1 MRSKIH
7 PTYYS
12 DTQVQCKGCGHSF
25 TTGSTKKHIEVEV
38 CSNCHPFY
46 TGEQK
51 FIDTKGLVEKFQRK
65 QKIAQEIQKKLK
77 PKKQKKQARQKDQ
90 KSLKELLQEI

>member
-1 MRSKIH
+1 MPKDSGIK
-7 PTYYS
+7 YY
-12 DTQVQCKGCGHSF
+12 QAKVHCRGCGTSF
-25 TTGSTKKHIEVEV
+25 EVGSTKDYIEVEV

-65 QKIAQEIQKKLK
+65 QQLAKEFKKK
-77 PKKQKKQARQKDQ
+77 SKETKSNKKKQVNQ
-90 KSLKELLQEI
+90 SLKDLLQNL